1 MADVEKAYEGTLGMK
16 IDIWTFAYALLKC
29 TVQVLLKNI

>member
-1 MADVEKAYEGTLGMK
+1 MDAVEKVYEGNLGMK

-29 TVQVLLKNI
+29 TIQVLLKNI